1 MTHTNKFRF
10 LNKSAA
16 LATLAALSL
25 VVVIGCNKTTD
36 PIVEPPVSMTLRD
49 SLIAEGKTTFESS
62 CVACHG
68 QHGEGE
74 SAPLL
79 LHSDYLIA
87 QRMRPARILLMGL
100 PNPIDTNPIVVNGIQ
115 HENQMFAI
123 ASTNNWNDR
132 KIAGVLTYV
141 RAVLNDSTSTN
152 CVVGENGDGQTV
164 STCTIVPSP
173 ADAITTITPEEIAAL
188 RDSLTTA
195 GLLD

>member
-1 MTHTNKFRF
+1 MTHTRKFRF

-16 LATLAALSL
+16 FATLAALSL
-25 VVVIGCNKTTD
+25 VVVIGCEKTTAPVD
-36 PIVEPPVSMTLRD
+36 PPAAMTLRD
-49 SLIAEGKTTFESS
+49 SLIAEGEVTFNQS

-68 QHGEGE
+68 HDGVGE
-74 SAPLL
+74 SAPPL

-100 PNPIDTNPIVVNGIQ
+100 PNPIDSNPIVVNGIE
-115 HENQMFAI
+115 HNNQMFAI
-123 ASTNNWNDR
+123 ATSNNWNDR

-152 CVVGENGDGQTV
+152 CVVSENGDGQPV
-164 STCTIVPSP
+164 SNCTIVPSP
-173 ADAITTITPEEIAAL
+173 ADAISTITPEEIAAL
-188 RDSLTTA
+188 RDSLTEA